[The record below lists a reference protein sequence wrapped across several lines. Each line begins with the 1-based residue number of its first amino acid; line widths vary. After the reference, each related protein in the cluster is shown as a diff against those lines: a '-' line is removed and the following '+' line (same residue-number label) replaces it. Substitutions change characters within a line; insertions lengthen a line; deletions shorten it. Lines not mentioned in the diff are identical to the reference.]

1 MFSGGVRMLFKL
13 NLNLTED
20 DYLNFNTFHTFESA
34 YGKKTVIK
42 TRIMFILIMALLE
55 VYIIFAFGP
64 TPLGIGYAALLLAF
78 VVLYMV
84 FFKKIVTRNINAQI
98 KRLKKIG
105 KLPFD
110 PVSTLEFYEDK
121 LVEVTPSSRTEQGYG
136 VLERICVVK
145 DRYILLYKSSV
156 NAYKLP
162 VAQIKE
168 QLDQESFIAF
178 LSGKCANVEYY

>member
-1 MFSGGVRMLFKL
+1 MLFKL

-78 VVLYMV
+78 VVLYKELNRH
-84 FFKKIVTRNINAQI
+84 FFKKDIQMANKHM
-98 KRLKKIG
+98 KRC
-105 KLPFD
+105 
-110 PVSTLEFYEDK
+110 STSLIIRK
-121 LVEVTPSSRTEQGYG
+121 
-136 VLERICVVK
+136 C
-145 DRYILLYKSSV
+145 KS
-156 NAYKLP
+156 KP
-162 VAQIKE
+162 Q
-168 QLDQESFIAF
+168 
-178 LSGKCANVEYY
+178 